1 MGYSTQDV
9 SFGDSSL
16 VLTVNVTNNITELSR
31 STVYFD
37 SNGNIIG
44 NKFETFSD
52 SSYENDTTVA
62 PETLVFKLTNSVTDN
77 GVVSGFQVIEQ
88 FKESSSAPL
97 KETFREYGVD
107 GDTGGR
113 GDLIGG
119 TETLDGVSVTIN
131 ADGTRQSG
139 VVSDLSSF
147 EQTGTAFDALEIPDA
162 FKLDTD
168 NDGTADAAYVKVV
181 KDELAQGGPK
191 ETAYF
196 DSAGK
201 IIGKSFETANA

>member
-77 GVVSGFQVIEQ
+77 GVVSGYQVIEQ

-97 KETFREYGVD
+97 KETFREYGVLE
-107 GDTGGR
+107 TGGR

-119 TETLDGVSVTIN
+119 TETLDGVTVTIN

-147 EQTGTAFDALEIPDA
+147 ASIT
-162 FKLDTD
+162 
-168 NDGTADAAYVKVV
+168 
-181 KDELAQGGPK
+181 
-191 ETAYF
+191 
-196 DSAGK
+196 S
-201 IIGKSFETANA
+201 